1 MCRGVYWDFR
11 GRDMAKLVM
20 TEDETMLADSARG
33 FLDSEAPV
41 KALRDLR
48 DAGKTHDAALW
59 KKMAD
64 MGWAGVLVPESAGG
78 SDMGSAAAN
87 VLAHEMGKTLVVSPF
102 LSTAVIAA
110 TALRQVSDARTE
122 AALAKIATG
131 DVTYALA
138 VDEGTKFDP
147 NAVQMTAKSD
157 GNGFRLSGKKQFVVD
172 GGLADRLLVLA
183 RTDNGLSLFDI
194 PADRAGVTRDAS
206 NMIDDRDA
214 ARITFE
220 DVEAT
225 GDDLLGTVDQAM
237 DVLRPAL
244 QAGQAALAAEM
255 SGLTAGAFGMTVGYL
270 KERKQFGMEIGRFQ
284 ALQHR
289 AAHLWCEIEVTASA
303 ILHAGRML
311 DHDPENAALAV
322 SLAKARATAT
332 AQLAVQEGV
341 QMHGGIGM
349 TDAFDMGFYMK
360 RARVGAEWLGD
371 YSYHAEQVAALRG
384 F

>member
-1 MCRGVYWDFR
+1 MT
-11 GRDMAKLVM
+11 KLVM
-20 TEDETMLADSARG
+20 TEEETMLADMARG
-33 FLDSEAPV
+33 FLDGAAPV
-41 KALRDLR
+41 EKLRKMR
-48 DAGKTHDAALW
+48 DAGETHDAALW
-59 KKMAD
+59 KEMAD

-78 SDMGSAAAN
+78 SDMGFAAAN
-87 VLAHEMGKTLVVSPF
+87 VIAQEMGKTLAVSPF
-102 LSTAVIAA
+102 LSSAVIAA
-110 TALRQVSDARTE
+110 TALRQVSDDRAT
-122 AALAKIATG
+122 AALAKIASG
-131 DVTYALA
+131 EVTYALA
-138 VDEGTKFDP
+138 VDEGIKFDP
-147 NAVQMTAKSD
+147 DATQMEARPD

-183 RTDNGLSLFDI
+183 RTNDGLTLFDI
-194 PADRAGVTRDAS
+194 PSDRAGIERDVS
-206 NMIDDRDA
+206 NMIDARDA

-225 GDDLLGTVDQAM
+225 GEDVLGAVDSAM

-244 QAGQAALAAEM
+244 NAGQAALAAEM
-255 SGLTAGAFGMTVGYL
+255 TGLSAGAFGMTVGYL
-270 KERKQFGMEIGRFQ
+270 KERKQFGVEIGRFQ

-289 AAHLWCEIEVTASA
+289 AAHLWCEVEVTSSA

-311 DHDPENAALAV
+311 DEDPGNADLAV
-322 SLAKARATAT
+322 SLAKARATQTAT
-332 AQLAVQEGV
+332 LAVQEGV

-371 YSYHAEQVAALRG
+371 YSYHAEKVAAARG